1 MIELNEKAPDLIRLC
16 YVSAWPPNKQTKQ
29 VLRFRVSTSRLLY
42 KTKISTHYNLFSWSK
57 TGILNAQTWFINKE
71 KIPFVLQSIW
81 SLFRHMTRVTSRLL
95 TKRNSVHLLK
105 EQVCFSS
112 YNMILTHYL
121 DKRNT
126 HDITNVKLYTTLI
139 SHLKSL
145 YWDNHIVVYK
155 IKQTKSLSLLKYT
168 SSPRRWKVILD
179 SPIYYYTVVGA
190 FSL

>member
-1 MIELNEKAPDLIRLC
+1 MLLLDCLLLF
-16 YVSAWPPNKQTKQ
+16 QTKQ
-29 VLRFRVSTSRLLY
+29 ILRFRVSTSRLLY
-42 KTKISTHYNLFSWSK
+42 KTKISTHYSLFSWSK
-57 TGILNAQTWFINKE
+57 TEIWNAQTWFINKE
-71 KIPFVLQSIW
+71 TIHFLLQSFW
-81 SLFRHMTRVTSRLL
+81 SLFRHKTRVTPRLL
-95 TKRNSVHLLK
+95 TKRNSVHLRK
-105 EQVCFSS
+105 EQICFSS
-112 YNMILTHYL
+112 YKMILTHYL

-168 SSPRRWKVILD
+168 SSPRRWKVLLD

-190 FSL
+190 LSL

>member
-1 MIELNEKAPDLIRLC
+1 M
-16 YVSAWPPNKQTKQ
+16 
-29 VLRFRVSTSRLLY
+29 
-42 KTKISTHYNLFSWSK
+42 
-57 TGILNAQTWFINKE
+57 
-71 KIPFVLQSIW
+71 
-81 SLFRHMTRVTSRLL
+81 
-95 TKRNSVHLLK
+95 SVD
-105 EQVCFSS
+105 QVCFSS

-155 IKQTKSLSLLKYT
+155 IKQTKSLSFLKYT
-168 SSPRRWKVILD
+168 SSPRRWKVLLD

>member
-1 MIELNEKAPDLIRLC
+1 MLLLDCLLLF
-16 YVSAWPPNKQTKQ
+16 QTKQ
-29 VLRFRVSTSRLLY
+29 ILRFRVSTSRLLY
-42 KTKISTHYNLFSWSK
+42 KTKISTHYSLFSRSK
-57 TGILNAQTWFINKE
+57 TGIWNAQTWFINKE
-71 KIPFVLQSIW
+71 TIHFLLQSFW
-81 SLFRHMTRVTSRLL
+81 SLFRHKTRVTPRLL
-95 TKRNSVHLLK
+95 TKRKSVHLLK
-105 EQVCFSS
+105 EQVCFFS

-126 HDITNVKLYTTLI
+126 HDITNVKLCTTLI

-168 SSPRRWKVILD
+168 SSPRRWKVLLD

-190 FSL
+190 LSL